1 MKLSTPHQS
10 KRRNVRFP
18 GTTLAAR
25 DLCVDRTH
33 LHRVLTGER
42 SSASL
47 IAAWDAWL
55 THNPQFRRLQKV
67 S

>member
-47 IAAWDAWL
+47 TVAWQAWL
-55 THNPQFRRLQKV
+55 AANPQFRRLQKA
-67 S
+67 